1 MLCLKYTLFCDAST
15 AGYGACCYLRAINQ
29 NGCVRVTLVASK
41 GQLAPIQQITIP
53 QLEFSAEVT
62 AVKLDR
68 LVRSELNI
76 DLTESYFW
84 TDSEIV
90 IAYLRNDSKRYKTFV
105 ANRVSQ
111 ICELT
116 ETNQWRH
123 ISGRQN
129 PADVLS

>member
-1 MLCLKYTLFCDAST
+1 MR
-15 AGYGACCYLRAINQ
+15 GGVI
-29 NGCVRVTLVASK
+29 
-41 GQLAPIQQITIP
+41 
-53 QLEFSAEVT
+53 T

-68 LVRSELNI
+68 LVRSELDI

-84 TDSEIV
+84 TDNEIV

-111 ICELT
+111 IRELT

-123 ISGRQN
+123 ISGKQN
-129 PADVLS
+129 PAHMLSRGCMADNVPEIWYHGPVFL